1 MAVNTVA
8 RSKQDVDSMSA
19 KDRLW
24 DSLNYSYG
32 EKREASDKAYDKL
45 ASQTNNQLLSRG
57 MQRSSYGAQ
66 TVANV
71 GKQKVDAQNQIYN
84 EQIADYENRL
94 YQIERDEKTDEQW
107 ERSFNEGVRQYDTS
121 LAENVRQYD
130 TSLAYQKERDVV
142 ADRQWQMNYDEQLRQ
157 FNEQMAFQRERA
169 NVTDAQWE
177 KTYAAARN
185 EFEAQMAEQ
194 KRQFDANLSYN
205 YAELG
210 AKYPSSSKTT
220 NPTNPKPTVETPKPT
235 DTGLLGDIN
244 GSKKA
249 TTYYAQ
255 SSQFYGSDQMYNLL
269 RDLGRV
275 R

>member
-8 RSKQDVDSMSA
+8 RSKQDVNSMSA

-121 LAENVRQYD
+121 LA
-130 TSLAYQKERDVV
+130 YQKERDTI
-142 ADRQWQMNYDEQLRQ
+142 ADQQWEKQYNEQLRQ

-235 DTGLLGDIN
+235 DAGLLGNIN
-244 GSKKA
+244 GSDVWA
-249 TTYYAQ
+249 A
-255 SSQFYGSDQMYNLL
+255 SP
-269 RDLGRV
+269 V
-275 R
+275 RLPNGQVIQVFK